1 MPDYDEPVAHDV
13 VAALRGAL
21 PGLPPSERR
30 IAEHV
35 IASPAVVIDQTIT
48 ELAASCSTSIASVVR
63 FCRNVGFAGY
73 REFRRA
79 LASSVGRD
87 EVSLN
92 RFGVSD
98 SDIDPD
104 DSARD
109 VIAKLAFHEARSI
122 EATAEGL
129 DADALDRIAE
139 AVVAAPRTDVYGV
152 ASSGLA
158 AADLQHK
165 LHRIGL
171 TSYYWSDAHFALMS
185 AAVLEPGCIAIGFSH
200 SGLTVEIAEF
210 LTAARRAGATTALI
224 TNFRNSPMAEKADHV
239 LTTSTSETAYRPA
252 NMSSRIAQLA
262 VVDFLF
268 VRIAQRLYRSST
280 PELQSTYDAV
290 QPHRLDKGRPRSAG

>member
-1 MPDYDEPVAHDV
+1 MAQDV
-13 VAALRGAL
+13 VATLRGAL

-30 IAEHV
+30 IADHV
-35 IASPAVVIDQTIT
+35 IADPAGVVDQTIT

-63 FCRNVGFAGY
+63 FCRSVGFAGY
-73 REFRRA
+73 RDFRRA

-87 EVSLN
+87 EVSLI

-98 SDIDPD
+98 SDIGPS

-129 DADALDRIAE
+129 DAEALDHIAD
-139 AVVAAPRTDVYGV
+139 AAVAAPRIDVYGM
-152 ASSGLA
+152 ASSGLV

-171 TSYYWSDAHFALMS
+171 TSFFWNDVHLALMS
-185 AAVLEPGCIAIGFSH
+185 AAVLKPGCIAIGFSH
-200 SGLTVEIAEF
+200 SGLTVEIAEC
-210 LTAARRAGATTALI
+210 LAAARESGATTALV
-224 TNFRNSPMAEKADHV
+224 TNFRNSPIAESADHV
-239 LTTSTSETAYRPA
+239 LTTSTSETLYRA
-252 NMSSRIAQLA
+252 GNMSSRIAQLA

-268 VRIAQRLYRSST
+268 VRIAQRLYGSSEPT
-280 PELQSTYDAV
+280 LQSTYDAV
-290 QPHRLDKGRPRSAG
+290 QTHRLDRSRSRPSG

>member
-1 MPDYDEPVAHDV
+1 MAQDV
-13 VAALRGAL
+13 VAVLRGSL

-30 IAEHV
+30 IAEYV
-35 IASPAVVIDQTIT
+35 IANPAAVVEQTIT
-48 ELAASCSTSIASVVR
+48 ELAACCSTSIASVVR

-98 SDIDPD
+98 SDIDPG

-129 DADALDRIAE
+129 DAEALDRIAE
-139 AVVAAPRTDVYGV
+139 AVVAAPRIDVYGV

-171 TSYYWSDAHFALMS
+171 TSYSWSDAHFALMS

-200 SGLTVEIAEF
+200 SGLTVEISEF
-210 LTAARRAGATTALI
+210 LAAARSAGAVTALV
-224 TNFRNSPMAEKADHV
+224 TNFRSSPLAENADHV
-239 LTTSTSETAYRPA
+239 LTTSTSETLYRPA

-268 VRIAQRLYRSST
+268 VRIAQR
-280 PELQSTYDAV
+280 
-290 QPHRLDKGRPRSAG
+290 

>member
-1 MPDYDEPVAHDV
+1 MPDV

-21 PGLPPSERR
+21 AGLPPSERR
-30 IAEHV
+30 IAEKV
-35 IASPAVVIDQTIT
+35 IASPAAVVDQTIT
-48 ELAASCSTSIASVVR
+48 ELAAGCSTSIASVVR

-73 REFRRA
+73 RDFRRA

-87 EVSLN
+87 EVSLS

-98 SDIDPD
+98 SDIGPD

-129 DADALDRIAE
+129 DADVLDHVAE
-139 AVVAAPRTDVYGV
+139 SVVTAPRVDIYGV

-158 AADLQHK
+158 ATDLHHK

-171 TSYYWSDAHFALMS
+171 TSYFWSDVHLALMS
-185 AAVLEPGCIAIGFSH
+185 ASVLEPGCVAIGFSH

-210 LTAARRAGATTALI
+210 LAAARLAGATTALI
-224 TNFRNSPMAEKADHV
+224 TNFRNSPMATTADHV
-239 LTTSTSETAYRPA
+239 LTTSTSETLYRPG
-252 NMSSRIAQLA
+252 NMSSRIAQLS

-268 VRIAQRLYRSST
+268 VRIAQRLYQSSE

-290 QPHRLDKGRPRSAG
+290 QPHRLDKSRPQAAG